1 MTYTENQHRA
11 ALTAVRNGVASKEQE
26 RKVAEAA
33 KQAGSRGNEAK
44 RALQGKR

>member
-1 MTYTENQHRA
+1 MGYTNDDHKH
-11 ALTAVRNGVASKEQE
+11 ALQAVRNGVANKEQE

-33 KQAGSRGNEAK
+33 KQAGSRGEEAK